1 MTLYPLQCLFGIPVS
16 CGRQRVIAEA
26 LKYCNILPG
35 FQKIYLLLTF
45 CRPSGFLKLIFF
57 EKKIKFQMPLSAVL
71 KWFRPLFWLGWKETL
86 LLNKIHWFWACLCHK
101 ISQQVALSHATSVW
115 KTRIVKGLVLRVKMC
130 EHLTNYKFL
139 TEIWSIFKEI
149 TNNLTTKNFSL
160 VNNPLLTWRFSKT
173 DIFCEK
179 SSNYKRVYPD
189 FVGKRNF

>member
-1 MTLYPLQCLFGIPVS
+1 
-16 CGRQRVIAEA
+16 
-26 LKYCNILPG
+26 
-35 FQKIYLLLTF
+35 
-45 CRPSGFLKLIFF
+45 
-57 EKKIKFQMPLSAVL
+57 MPLSAVL

-179 SSNYKRVYPD
+179 SSNYKHVYIQTLLERETFSLHNKMILGLLMPP
-189 FVGKRNF
+189 FTTALGCTPYNTCLGLWCPVFGKGLVLKA